1 MGPHAALMKRL
12 RKKIHAHGIFFLNK
26 VNGSPDFSL
35 LLQNIFLVLK
45 ASINI
50 KQTSFLVCIAFTFKF

>member
-12 RKKIHAHGIFFLNK
+12 RKKKSMLMGFFFLNK

-35 LLQNIFLVLK
+35 L
-45 ASINI
+45 
-50 KQTSFLVCIAFTFKF
+50 

>member
-12 RKKIHAHGIFFLNK
+12 RKKNPCSWDFFFNK

-35 LLQNIFLVLK
+35 PLTEHIFG
-45 ASINI
+45 
-50 KQTSFLVCIAFTFKF
+50 FKG